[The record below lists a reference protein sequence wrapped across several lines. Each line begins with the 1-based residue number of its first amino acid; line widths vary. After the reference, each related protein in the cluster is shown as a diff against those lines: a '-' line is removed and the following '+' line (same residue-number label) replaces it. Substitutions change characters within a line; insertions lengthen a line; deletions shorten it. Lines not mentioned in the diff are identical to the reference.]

1 MTFRYEE
8 YPELTFNEEHQGPS
22 LVCVVSIVT
31 GSSPKLPALIKAHV
45 LLIIV
50 SCSKPGGN
58 QGISMDYES
67 PVWSVRRMLCWHGHS
82 TLCLEMIDTFYTF
95 IFLFLK

>member
-1 MTFRYEE
+1 MTFCDEE

-22 LVCVVSIVT
+22 LVFVVSIVT

-50 SCSKPGGN
+50 SCSN
-58 QGISMDYES
+58 LEEI
-67 PVWSVRRMLCWHGHS
+67 RRFNVFFKSHR

-95 IFLFLK
+95 MLKNVKADEQK